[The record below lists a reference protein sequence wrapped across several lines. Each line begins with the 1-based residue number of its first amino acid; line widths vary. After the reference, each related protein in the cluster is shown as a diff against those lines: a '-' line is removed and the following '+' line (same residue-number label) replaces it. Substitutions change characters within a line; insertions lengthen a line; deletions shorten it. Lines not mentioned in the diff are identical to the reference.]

1 MFSLVSSSQ
10 PSRSVRRSS
19 RKRKVDE
26 AHPSPSTDTTAENA
40 RSLVE
45 MLLGVISEMV
55 LTGLADGTLEVGCA
69 HFAGRVTET
78 GTHTDEMCFIEHCRC
93 TSNHIFLYII

>member
-1 MFSLVSSSQ
+1 M
-10 PSRSVRRSS
+10 
-19 RKRKVDE
+19 
-26 AHPSPSTDTTAENA
+26 
-40 RSLVE
+40 E

-93 TSNHIFLYII
+93 HLSVHYLKSEEHSTNEARVFNFLLCIQLLSGYTTWL

>member
-1 MFSLVSSSQ
+1 M
-10 PSRSVRRSS
+10 
-19 RKRKVDE
+19 DE

-40 RSLVE
+40 RCLVE
-45 MLLGVISEMV
+45 MLLEVMAEMV

-78 GTHTDEMCFIEHCRC
+78 GTHTDEMCLIEHC
-93 TSNHIFLYII
+93 YIVTIIMYIM